1 LKRMIEKIGTIKILP
16 EKPVTAPKDVLT
28 NDQEEGDYEKWGN
41 GKKAHG
47 FLPAIT
53 IPIKNK

>member
-1 LKRMIEKIGTIKILP
+1 MIEKIGTIKILP